1 MIMWLK
7 RWEDLIL
14 DDDKKI
20 IYDDNENQYKAN
32 ADTNIKSISN
42 V

>member
-20 IYDDNENQYKAN
+20 IYDDDESQYKAT